1 VGSEHYALIVLGAI
15 AGGIVNGMTGF
26 GTGLTVLSIWLYVLS
41 PVVASTLVILCSV
54 VSQLQT
60 LPMIWRAIMWR
71 RVLVFALPGFAGV
84 PIGTLLLP
92 HIDPRM
98 FKIAVGILLIVY
110 PGHVLMRRV
119 EIKSEWGGRAADGVV
134 GFIGGILGALAGL
147 SGVIPV
153 VWTDIRGWTKEQRRG
168 VLQIFN
174 MTVLSL
180 ALVSH
185 AVSGMFTRQ
194 VGMIAI
200 IVLPGT
206 IAGAW
211 LGSFIYRRLADHSYQ
226 RIIMVLLLVSG
237 LSLIWTSV

>member
-1 VGSEHYALIVLGAI
+1 
-15 AGGIVNGMTGF
+15 
-26 GTGLTVLSIWLYVLS
+26 
-41 PVVASTLVILCSV
+41 
-54 VSQLQT
+54 
-60 LPMIWRAIMWR
+60 
-71 RVLVFALPGFAGV
+71 
-84 PIGTLLLP
+84 
-92 HIDPRM
+92 M

-110 PGHVLMRRV
+110 PGYVLMRRV

-153 VWTDIRGWTKEQRRG
+153 VWTDIRGWTKEQRRS

-194 VGMIAI
+194 VGTIAI